1 MKVQPTL
8 KRFILKSR
16 IGSKI
21 VNLLKHRIGRK
32 IANLYRHYHTD
43 CFVISYP
50 KCGRTW
56 LMVMLAKALA
66 LHFEDPRDIVIDPMD
81 VVRNNY
87 QRGPLIRFTHDR
99 SAKSPAVETNQ
110 GEERY
115 QQYTRKKVIFLVRDP
130 RDVLVSNYF
139 QRARRRN
146 ESHNL
151 GYFIRHQW
159 WGIDRVVAFMKGW
172 YEHRHVPSDFL
183 LVRYEDLYRDTAA
196 ELRRIL
202 TFLNLE
208 DVSDEIV
215 RTSVDYASFD
225 NMLKMS
231 LNELSEEPSLA
242 PADPQDPES
251 FKMRRGEI
259 GGYKRYLSAADVEY
273 VEERIRRNLP
283 SFFRYTDLGI
293 K

>member
-1 MKVQPTL
+1 MKVQPAL
-8 KRFILKSR
+8 KQFILKS
-16 IGSKI
+16 
-21 VNLLKHRIGRK
+21 RIGRK
-32 IANLYRHYHTD
+32 IANLYHHYHTD
-43 CFVISYP
+43 CYVISYP
-50 KCGRTW
+50 KSGRTW
-56 LMVMLAKALA
+56 LRVMLAKALA
-66 LHFEDPRDIVIDPMD
+66 LHFEDPRNIVFDPVD
-81 VVRNNY
+81 VVRNNH

-130 RDVLVSNYF
+130 RDVLVSHYF
-139 QRARRRN
+139 QRTRRR
-146 ESHNL
+146 
-151 GYFIRHQW
+151 GYNHDLSLSDFVKHPW
-159 WGIDRVVAFMKGW
+159 WGADRVVAFMKGW
-172 YEHRHVPSDFL
+172 YEHRRVPSDFL
-183 LVRYEDLYRDTAA
+183 LVRYEDMHRDTAA

-202 TFLNLE
+202 TFLNLG

-231 LNELSEEPSLA
+231 LNELSEEPRLA

-251 FKMRRGEI
+251 FKVRKGEI

-273 VEERIRRNLP
+273 VEEIIRRELP
-283 SFFRYTDLGI
+283 LSFGYTHSGS
-293 K
+293 

>member
-1 MKVQPTL
+1 MKVQPAL

-16 IGSKI
+16 IGRKI
-21 VNLLKHRIGRK
+21 VNL
-32 IANLYRHYHTD
+32 YFHYHTD
-43 CFVISYP
+43 CYVISFP

-87 QRGPLIRFTHDR
+87 QRGPLIRFTHDGIL
-99 SAKSPAVETNQ
+99 KSPAVVTKQ
-110 GEERY
+110 GEKQY
-115 QQYTRKKVIFLVRDP
+115 QQYTRKKVVFLVRDP

-139 QRARRRN
+139 QRARRMDDIHGLSLK
-146 ESHNL
+146 E
-151 GYFIRHQW
+151 FVRHPF
-159 WGIDRVVAFMKGW
+159 WGVDRVVAFMKGW
-172 YEHRHVPSDFL
+172 NEHRHVPSDFL

-231 LNELSEEPSLA
+231 LNELSEEPRFA

-251 FKMRRGEI
+251 FKMRKGEI

-283 SFFRYTDLGI
+283 SFFGYTDLGI

>member
-1 MKVQPTL
+1 MKVQPAL

-16 IGSKI
+16 IGRKI

-43 CFVISYP
+43 CYVISYP

-56 LMVMLAKALA
+56 LRVMLAKALA
-66 LHFEDPRDIVIDPMD
+66 LYFGDPRDIVFDPID
-81 VVRNNY
+81 VIRNNY
-87 QRGPLIRFTHDR
+87 QRGPLIRFTHDGIF
-99 SAKSPAVETNQ
+99 KSPAIVTKP
-110 GEERY
+110 GEKRY
-115 QQYTRKKVIFLVRDP
+115 QQYTRKKVVFLVRDP

-146 ESHNL
+146 ESYDL
-151 GYFIRHQW
+151 GYFVRHQW

-183 LVRYEDLYRDTAA
+183 LVRYEDLHRNPAG
-196 ELRRIL
+196 ELHRIL
-202 TFLNLE
+202 TFVDLE

-231 LNELSEEPSLA
+231 LNELSEEPRLA

-273 VEERIRRNLP
+273 VEERIRRELP
-283 SFFRYTDLGI
+283 LSFGYTHSGS
-293 K
+293 

>member
-1 MKVQPTL
+1 MKVQPAL

-16 IGSKI
+16 IGRKT

-32 IANLYRHYHTD
+32 IANRYHHYHTD
-43 CFVISYP
+43 CFVISFP

-56 LMVMLAKALA
+56 LRVMLAKALA
-66 LHFEDPRDIVIDPMD
+66 LYFGDPRDIVFDPMD
-81 VVRNNY
+81 VVRNNP
-87 QRGPLIRFTHDR
+87 QRGPLIRFTHDGIT
-99 SAKSPAVETNQ
+99 KSPAVETKQ
-110 GEERY
+110 REKRY
-115 QQYTRKKVIFLVRDP
+115 QWYTHKKVIFLVRDP

-139 QRARRRN
+139 HRTRRRN
-146 ESHNL
+146 ESYDL
-151 GYFIRHQW
+151 GDFVRHQW

-172 YEHRHVPSDFL
+172 YEHRHVPSSFL
-183 LVRYEDLYRDTAA
+183 LVRYEDLHRNPAG

-202 TFLNLE
+202 TFVGLE

-215 RTSVDYASFD
+215 RTSVNYASFD

-231 LNELSEEPSLA
+231 LNELSEENRLA

-273 VEERIRRNLP
+273 VEERIRRELP
-283 SFFRYTDLGI
+283 LSFGYTHSGS
-293 K
+293 

>member
-1 MKVQPTL
+1 MKVQPAL

-16 IGSKI
+16 IGRKI
-21 VNLLKHRIGRK
+21 VNLLKHRIGSK
-32 IANLYRHYHTD
+32 IAKRYRHYQTD
-43 CFVISYP
+43 CYVISFP

-56 LMVMLAKALA
+56 LKVMLAKALA
-66 LHFEDPRDIVIDPMD
+66 LYFGDPRDIVLDPMD

-87 QRGPLIRFTHDR
+87 QLGPLIQFTHGGVNKPPIVQ
-99 SAKSPAVETNQ
+99 AKHSEI
-110 GEERY
+110 RY
-115 QQYTRKKVIFLVRDP
+115 QKYTRKNVIFLVRDP
-130 RDVLVSNYF
+130 RDVLVSYYF
-139 QRARRRN
+139 QRTRRRN
-146 ESHNL
+146 ESYDL
-151 GYFIRHQW
+151 GYFVRHQW

-231 LNELSEEPSLA
+231 LNELSEEPGFA

-283 SFFRYTDLGI
+283 SFFGYTDLGI